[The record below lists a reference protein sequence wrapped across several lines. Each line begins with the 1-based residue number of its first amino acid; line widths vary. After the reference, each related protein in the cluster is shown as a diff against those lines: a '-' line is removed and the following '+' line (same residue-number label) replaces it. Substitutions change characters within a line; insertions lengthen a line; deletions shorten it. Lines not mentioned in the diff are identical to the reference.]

1 MVRVMFRVRGYALWL
16 VTVLVAVMVMV
27 RDYA

>member
-1 MVRVMFRVRGYALWL
+1 MVRVMVRVRGYALWL